1 MAKLYFRYSAMNAG
15 KSLDLLK
22 TAYNYEERGQKVLI
36 FTSALDNRYG
46 TNKIKSRVG
55 LEKDAISIA
64 EDTNI
69 LDTFV
74 EKIREEKIHCVL
86 CDEVQF
92 YKKHHIKELTE
103 IVDRYNTPV
112 ICYGLRSDFRLEPFE
127 GSIYLMAVA
136 DIIEELKTVCWCG
149 KKATIN
155 ARIVDGKI
163 TTKGEQV
170 QIGGNESYISIC
182 RKHFKEGKIGNENV

>member
-46 TNKIKSRVG
+46 TSKIKSRVG
-55 LEKDAISIA
+55 IEKEAISIS
-64 EDTNI
+64 EDSNI
-69 LDTFV
+69 MKIFI
-74 EKIREEKIHCVL
+74 EKSKDSEISCVL

-92 YKKHHIKELTE
+92 YKKHHIEELTE
-103 IVDRYNTPV
+103 IVDKYDTPV

-127 GSIYLMAVA
+127 GSIYLMAIA

-155 ARIVDGKI
+155 ARIIDGKI

-170 QIGGNESYISIC
+170 QIGGNESYISLC
-182 RKHFKEGKIGNENV
+182 RKHFKEGKITREF